1 MAQTKNKITKRN
13 ALHCEKCA
21 ECGRW
26 ADHKTTDKC
35 YSFCAHCHLFG
46 HNMSHCYKLK
56 FCNLCGKAGH
66 NPYRCWQ
73 YSTIQKWIVRAKVL
87 DRCVSCLTPW
97 KFSTF
102 KFEKVIPCNHC
113 GEGFKYIDTKQSTE
127 SQTDDIHIDQES
139 QIELQQGK
147 ATIENQKIDIEEMK
161 SKILSLENKL
171 ESSNATID
179 SLEWKLKS
187 ITKEK
192 EQELQ
197 NVIKLD
203 ALCKEKE
210 IELRKLQEL
219 ISQKDI
225 ELEKHRGTSAQP
237 SQTIPAKAQQPCSNP
252 IPTVNQLEHMR
263 ETNYMKGMLTDLQNQ
278 QEKLFVIVNLLY
290 NKTKAQDMSRPNY
303 PSFNPYMGLYDTGQY
318 FNKLQQV

>member
-1 MAQTKNKITKRN
+1 M
-13 ALHCEKCA
+13 
-21 ECGRW
+21 ECRMHE
-26 ADHKTTDKC
+26 HKSFHKETDKC
-35 YSFCAHCHLFG
+35 KSYCSHCDVKG
-46 HNMSHCYKLK
+46 HHMSLCYKLK
-56 FCNLCGKAGH
+56 YCNLCGKAGH
-66 NPYRCWQ
+66 NPYRCWK
-73 YSTIQKWIVRAKVL
+73 YSTIWKWVCRAWEL
-87 DRCVSCLTPW
+87 GACVDCLRPW
-97 KFSTF
+97 KPYTAYGVTYHYCSYCSGCNPKRLFSSLSPL
-102 KFEKVIPCNHC
+102 E
-113 GEGFKYIDTKQSTE
+113 TKE
-127 SQTDDIHIDQES
+127 SQTEENSYIVQES

-210 IELRKLQEL
+210 IELRKLQEI

-290 NKTKAQDMSRPNY
+290 NKTKAQDMSRLNY